1 MAEDLTDYLLNLN
14 LKVKY
19 IHSEVETIERVEILK
34 GLRTGEFDVLV
45 GINLLREGIDLPEV
59 SFIGILDADKIGFLR
74 SATSLIQIIGRAA
87 RNANGKVVMYA
98 DKISDAMKEAI
109 TETERRR
116 QLQIAYN
123 EEHGITPKT
132 ISKAIDDILVRQ
144 NEEKKETVKI
154 ELDVLKKSTNL
165 MVKDQRRK
173 LLKAMEEQMIEY
185 ADCLDFESAAIIRD
199 EIQAIKNAYE
209 K

>member
-1 MAEDLTDYLLNLN
+1 MSDS
-14 LKVKY
+14 VPQ
-19 IHSEVETIERVEILK
+19 
-34 GLRTGEFDVLV
+34 DV
-45 GINLLREGIDLPEV
+45 
-59 SFIGILDADKIGFLR
+59 
-74 SATSLIQIIGRAA
+74 
-87 RNANGKVVMYA
+87 
-98 DKISDAMKEAI
+98 
-109 TETERRR
+109 
-116 QLQIAYN
+116 
-123 EEHGITPKT
+123 KT

-165 MVKDQRRK
+165 MVKEQRRK

>member
-1 MAEDLTDYLLNLN
+1 MC
-14 LKVKY
+14 
-19 IHSEVETIERVEILK
+19 
-34 GLRTGEFDVLV
+34 
-45 GINLLREGIDLPEV
+45 
-59 SFIGILDADKIGFLR
+59 
-74 SATSLIQIIGRAA
+74 
-87 RNANGKVVMYA
+87 
-98 DKISDAMKEAI
+98 
-109 TETERRR
+109 
-116 QLQIAYN
+116 
-123 EEHGITPKT
+123 
-132 ISKAIDDILVRQ
+132 SKAIDDILVRQ

-165 MVKDQRRK
+165 MVKEQRRK

>member
-1 MAEDLTDYLLNLN
+1 MYNRNKDREVSLNVEVNESKENNIKSSFKYGIDYLL
-14 LKVKY
+14 KRMS
-19 IHSEVETIERVEILK
+19 IIRHQEIEVT
-34 GLRTGEFDVLV
+34 
-45 GINLLREGIDLPEV
+45 
-59 SFIGILDADKIGFLR
+59 
-74 SATSLIQIIGRAA
+74 
-87 RNANGKVVMYA
+87 
-98 DKISDAMKEAI
+98 
-109 TETERRR
+109 
-116 QLQIAYN
+116 
-123 EEHGITPKT
+123 
-132 ISKAIDDILVRQ
+132 KAIDDILVRQ

-165 MVKDQRRK
+165 MVKEQRRK

>member
-1 MAEDLTDYLLNLN
+1 MKIITDCF
-14 LKVKY
+14 
-19 IHSEVETIERVEILK
+19 TIFNVNIIRQEMIQCSCPLF
-34 GLRTGEFDVLV
+34 LIDVLV

-165 MVKDQRRK
+165 MVKEQRRK